1 MVERLFMLIGEF
13 KHNIDAKGRII
24 MPVKLR
30 AGIGE
35 RFVATKG
42 LDGCIFV
49 FSIKE
54 WEKFEEKLRTLP
66 ISNKDARTFTR
77 FFLAGAFECDL
88 DKQGRFMLS
97 DSLKVFAKLNKEIVI
112 VGMDTRIEIWDKDV
126 WEEKVKS
133 ISIDV
138 VTENMEFLGI

>member
-1 MVERLFMLIGEF
+1 MLIGEF
-13 KHNIDAKGRII
+13 KHNIDAKGRTI
-24 MPVKLR
+24 MPAKLR
-30 AGIGE
+30 VGIGE

-42 LDGCIFV
+42 LDGCIFI

-77 FFLAGAFECDL
+77 FFLAGAFECEL

-97 DSLKVFAKLNKEIVI
+97 DALKTFAKLDKEIVT
-112 VGMDTRIEIWDKDV
+112 VGMDTRIEIWDKAV
-126 WEEKVKS
+126 WEDKVES

>member
-1 MVERLFMLIGEF
+1 MLIGEF
-13 KHNIDAKGRII
+13 KHNVDAKGRII
-24 MPVKLR
+24 MPSKLR
-30 AGIGE
+30 TGVGE

-42 LDGCIFV
+42 LDGCVFI

-77 FFLAGAFECDL
+77 FFLAGAFECEL

-97 DSLKVFAKLNKEIVI
+97 DTLKKFAGLEKELVI
-112 VGMDTRIEIWDKDV
+112 VGMDTRVEVWDQST
-126 WEEKVKS
+126 WEEKVES
-133 ISIDV
+133 ISSDAIA
-138 VTENMEFLGI
+138 ENMEFLGI